1 MRLRTIREIQRTA
14 PPPGEPIMLGSG
26 ATITLTAPAE
36 GRMLVRCDVTAN
48 APPEPRRDALGRFRK
63 RTGLWIVVGD
73 GPPDVRWTAT
83 MGTVSSVPFIATDE
97 EAERLFGPEF
107 RGVVSAVERIS
118 PPVMVV
124 DVTPLEER

>member
-1 MRLRTIREIQRTA
+1 MIATD
-14 PPPGEPIMLGSG
+14 PIVLGNG
-26 ATITLTAPAE
+26 ATLTLTAPAE
-36 GRMLVRCDVTAN
+36 GRMLIQCDVN

-63 RTGLWIVVGD
+63 QTGLWIVVGE

-83 MGTVSSVPFIATDE
+83 MGTVPSVPFIATDE

-124 DVTPLEER
+124 DVTPMEER

>member
-1 MRLRTIREIQRTA
+1 MAT
-14 PPPGEPIMLGSG
+14 EPIVLGSG
-26 ATITLTAPAE
+26 ATITLAAPAQ
-36 GRMLVRCDVTAN
+36 GRMLVRCDVNTN

-63 RTGLWIVVGD
+63 RAGLWVVVGE

-83 MGTVSSVPFIATDE
+83 MGTVPSVPFIATDE

-118 PPVMVV
+118 SPVMIV